1 MVNAVLRKRSDVGNP
16 IVRSKQICRFPFR
29 MCMVFLFVTVC
40 VSQAIAAGFN
50 SGSSSGRLSA
60 SNLRRKNVQRETG
73 REGGKIRR
81 TPSAVKNVQ
90 EKAKSDE
97 ELKVHDVPSDDSQR
111 GHETVDGVEYFY
123 FRTYS
128 SKEKYHE
135 GKYDVVVLENDRQC
149 AVNIMDDRTTLVLP
163 EWLGGL
169 SLVALGTESCA
180 NLADVEE
187 VKLPP
192 RLRQI
197 GYRAFEGCSSLKSIV
212 LPRCLKF
219 IEGEAFKDC
228 EKLPTI
234 DLHEGMGVDVFAFR
248 DWTGLEKIVLPD
260 GMATMPCF
268 SGCTSLTDVKIPK
281 SVKKMWCCSGCIN
294 LQEIVLPSGIEEI
307 PSAAFDNCEKLS
319 RVTLPDT
326 IKRIKFHAFRGC
338 SSLKKID
345 LPYKISR
352 IETAVFAKC
361 SSLESITIPENVEE
375 IEDVAFSECTS
386 LKEVVLPSSVKHI
399 HPDAFVDCNN
409 IKTFKVPASIKD
421 QVLNAKTGHLYDS
434 KRFKDVPEVNI
445 VIVND

>member
-1 MVNAVLRKRSDVGNP
+1 MINAVLRKTSDVGNP

-60 SNLRRKNVQRETG
+60 SNLRRKNVQNETG
-73 REGGKIRR
+73 SADSKKSRANSKEGKAQANKKNRDGLTIHDS
-81 TPSAVKNVQ
+81 PSWASK
-90 EKAKSDE
+90 
-97 ELKVHDVPSDDSQR
+97 R
-111 GHETVDGVEYFY
+111 GHETVDGVEYYY
-123 FRTYS
+123 FTDR
-128 SKEKYHE
+128 END
-135 GKYDVVVLENDRQC
+135 GAVLENGRQC

-169 SLVALGTESCA
+169 PLVALGPESCA

-187 VKLPP
+187 VKLPS

-197 GYRAFEGCSSLKSIV
+197 GECAFEGCSSLKTIV
-212 LPRCLKF
+212 LPRYLEF
-219 IEGEAFKDC
+219 IKVDAFKDC

-234 DLHEGMGVDVFAFR
+234 DLHEGIGVDVFAFR

-260 GMATMPCF
+260 GMTTMPCF
-268 SGCTSLTDVKIPK
+268 SGCTSLTDIKIPK
-281 SVKKMWCCSGCIN
+281 SVKKMGRCSGCIN

-307 PSAAFDNCEKLS
+307 PSGAFESCEKLS

-326 IKRIKFHAFRGC
+326 IKRIKFDAFRGC

-386 LKEVVLPSSVKHI
+386 LKEVILPSSVKHI

-421 QVLNAKTGHLYDS
+421 QVSNAKTGHLYDS

-445 VIVND
+445 VIVN